1 MLNGKEFVGFILV
14 AFVIGFFVAAGTSIP
29 LGPGIVELFPGSG
42 VLGNAGDLIS
52 FSIQPKSQV
61 EGVVPFRGTIKGA
74 YFFEANI
81 LVNILDKNKK
91 LLRQGNALAM
101 TDWMTVGPVDF
112 EGNLD
117 FSGLPTGKGYI
128 EIKNDNPSG
137 EAKFDKSILIPVII
151 K

>member
-14 AFVIGFFVAAGTSIP
+14 AFVIGIFVAAGTNIP
-29 LGPGIVELFPGSG
+29 LGPGMMELFPGSG
-42 VLGNAGDLIS
+42 VLGRSDDLVS
-52 FSIQPKSQV
+52 FSVQPKSQV
-61 EGVVPFRGTIKGA
+61 EGIVPIRGTIKGG

-81 LVNILDKNKK
+81 LLNILDKDKK
-91 LLRQGNALAM
+91 ILRQGYALAM
-101 TDWMTVGPVDF
+101 TDWMTAGPVDF

-117 FSGLPTGKGYI
+117 FSGLPSGKAYI

-137 EAKFDKSILIPVII
+137 ESKFDKMIWIPVFI